1 MLGTRKGLG
10 AVDPTVR
17 HSLTSG
23 SLCFRSEGVGTPGW
37 CLGGRLQPQNSLV
50 PPQHLVS
57 DALSATPPPTI
68 SAGSLGQNTPDLCP
82 APSYCFP
89 WTSLKSFP
97 FKLFFFF
104 FFDVDHF

>member
-57 DALSATPPPTI
+57 DALSATPPPQPSQQGAWVRTPPTC
-68 SAGSLGQNTPDLCP
+68 APLPLTAFLGI
-82 APSYCFP
+82 PSNLFP
-89 WTSLKSFP
+89 LN
-97 FKLFFFF
+97 FFFF
-104 FFDVDHF
+104 FF